1 MSFEY
6 DIPCVATTRSGAEV
20 PISLKI
26 AKSFWD
32 KAIGYM
38 GAKSIGKSTGMVYA
52 RGRSLHTL
60 FMRVPIDVC
69 WIGRFDPSDQ
79 SWPVVSLDASVAPWR
94 SFSHRGGL
102 WAASRSRPGRST
114 SRTARSLSGDSIEP
128 N

>member
-6 DIPCVATTRSGAEV
+6 DIPCVATTRFGAEV

-26 AKSFWD
+26 AKSFRD

-69 WIGRFDPSDQ
+69 WSGRFDPSDQ
-79 SWPVVSLDASVAPWR
+79 FWPVVSLDASVAPWR
-94 SFSHRGGL
+94 ILFAPRGAVGGIEV
-102 WAASRSRPGRST
+102 APGTFTESDRPI
-114 SRTARSLSGDSIEP
+114 SIRRLD
-128 N
+128 